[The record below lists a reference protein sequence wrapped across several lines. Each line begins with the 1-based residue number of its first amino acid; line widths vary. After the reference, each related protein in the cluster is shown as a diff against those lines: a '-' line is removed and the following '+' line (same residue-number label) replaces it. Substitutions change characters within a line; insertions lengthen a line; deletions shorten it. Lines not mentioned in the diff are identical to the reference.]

1 MAPVA
6 GDLLSG
12 LFGTLSHEE
21 SQENDY
27 VMKGIFHTIFILITF
42 LYIID
47 HFLAIMRSFSTLQE
61 VALPFMG
68 AALPRLT
75 KSLET
80 VAKNPSRPHFNHY
93 LFETLCLAIK

>member
-1 MAPVA
+1 MSKAHLAPVA

-27 VMKGIFHTIFILITF
+27 VMK
-42 LYIID
+42 
-47 HFLAIMRSFSTLQE
+47 AIMRSFSTLQE
-61 VALPFMG
+61 AALPFMG

-75 KSLET
+75 KALET
-80 VAKNPSRPHFNHY
+80 VARNPSRPHFNHY